1 MDANEIKT
9 KIDAIDDEI
18 AALYLKRM
26 SLESEIVKDSCRD
39 VATTDGSLVDRA
51 TLNRV
56 TADMPDEV
64 KLYAKQVFDSIFNT
78 AKAYRSRCVHL
89 ESKVKRE
96 IDEALAKGCPPFP
109 VSASV
114 ACQGVAGSYAQIA
127 TDKMFGLSDILYFK
141 DWNAVFNAVEGGLCE
156 YGVLPIENSSVG
168 SVNSVYDLMRKHNC
182 YIVRS
187 VRLRVQHYLLA
198 NAGTEL
204 KDIKEIYSHRQ
215 ALEQCAEFIRGLK
228 DVKVHVTENTASAA
242 RGVAESGRKDVACI
256 SSRDCAGIYG
266 LKVIMPNI
274 QDNENNYTRFIAI
287 SKELQVFEDSDKI
300 SIMVNLPH
308 EAGSLNKLLN
318 RFSTLGLNLTKLESR
333 PIGNTD
339 FEFAFYFDFEAK
351 IARNEVRN
359 LIAELDNECDRFVF
373 LGSYREIM

>member
-1 MDANEIKT
+1 MNANEIKT
-9 KIDAIDDEI
+9 KIDGIDDKI
-18 AALYLKRM
+18 AALYLERM
-26 SLESEIVKDSCRD
+26 KLESEIVSDEKRD
-39 VATTDGSLVDRA
+39 VSATDGSLVDKA

-56 TADMPDEV
+56 TAEMPDDV

-78 AKAYRSRCVHL
+78 AKAYRSRCVHV
-89 ESKVKRE
+89 ESRVKRE
-96 IDEALAKGCPPFP
+96 IDEALRNGYAAFP

-114 ACQGVAGSYAQIA
+114 ACQGVAGAYAQIA
-127 TDKMFGLSDILYFK
+127 ADRMFGLSDILYFK
-141 DWNAVFNAVEGGLCE
+141 DWNAVFNAVENGLCE

-204 KDIKEIYSHRQ
+204 KDIKEIFSHRQ
-215 ALEQCAEFIRGLK
+215 AIEQCAGFIRGLG
-228 DVKVHVTENTASAA
+228 DVKVTVTENTASAA
-242 RGVAESGRKDVACI
+242 RVVAESGRKDVACI

-287 SKELQVFEDSDKI
+287 SKELHIYEDSDKI

-308 EAGSLNKLLN
+308 EAGSLNRLLN

-351 IARNEVRN
+351 IDRNEVRN

>member
-26 SLESEIVKDSCRD
+26 SLESDIVKDAGRD

-56 TADMPDEV
+56 TAEMPDEI

-89 ESKVKRE
+89 ESKVKNE

-141 DWNAVFNAVEGGLCE
+141 DWNAVFNAVESGLCE

-228 DVKVHVTENTASAA
+228 DVKVHVTENTAGAA

-287 SKELQVFEDSDKI
+287 SKELQIFEDSDKI

-339 FEFAFYFDFEAK
+339 FEFAFYFDFEASVR
-351 IARNEVRN
+351 APEVRR
-359 LIAELDNECDRFVF
+359 LLSDLAAASSDFVF
-373 LGSYREIM
+373 LGNYAEF